1 MDASEMRKPFI
12 ITEYHPEPG
21 EYRPTTDSLIISC
34 DTNRCF
40 PLLSAMPGHT
50 RWLERRLVFRPTG
63 ANIAFIM
70 DNFPSAQWEGGS
82 SRYVDEY
89 IATKIT
95 QQTVLQMK
103 SDDLVDNSGYE
114 FRTVPRKH
122 QLQGFILGRELP
134 EFAILY
140 EQGCGKTKVAIDN
153 FAYLW
158 ERDQI
163 DVMVVVAPMGVH
175 TNWTVEEI
183 PIHLPERIPAK
194 LLTYYSGMNKHDRK
208 RIEGESQP
216 YVLRKRR
223 PCIIVAFGVESF
235 SSEKSR
241 DLILEFLK
249 NHRCMMVVDE
259 SNTIQNPSAKRTEFL
274 IEAGTHARYRR
285 VLNGTPITNG
295 AVNLYAQFK
304 FLNPLILGYDTYTS
318 FKSQYCIMGGFE
330 QHSVVGY
337 KHIQELSDTIAG
349 YSHRVLKKDCLDLP
363 DKIYKRHFFEMTPQ
377 QKIAY
382 ETVRNSALEELQ
394 EVFGKPHGER
404 LANEI
409 ALTRLLRLQQISCGW
424 APFSKGEP
432 PTPLIGGNPRLE
444 ALLTLLGNVDGKA
457 IIWVNAPGSIAD
469 IALIAKHLGKLGD
482 FVEYHGGINP
492 DGRERAKKLF
502 QTDTKVRWLLASK
515 AAAVGLTLTA
525 ASNAFY
531 YTNNFDL
538 RIRLQSEDRN
548 HRIGSEIHDKVLYTD
563 LYTTGIDKRI
573 VTSMRNKKSLADE
586 INKDPKSAFLEWS

>member
-1 MDASEMRKPFI
+1 MEHF
-12 ITEYHPEPG
+12 
-21 EYRPTTDSLIISC
+21 PTAL
-34 DTNRCF
+34 
-40 PLLSAMPGHT
+40 
-50 RWLERRLVFRPTG
+50 WQEG
-63 ANIAFIM
+63 A
-70 DNFPSAQWEGGS
+70 Q
-82 SRYVDEY
+82 RYVDEY
-89 IATKIT
+89 VLTRI
-95 QQTVLQMK
+95 QHQTTLQMK
-103 SDDLVDNSGYE
+103 AEDLVDDSGYE

-122 QLQGFILGRELP
+122 QLQGFVLSRDLA

-158 ERDQI
+158 ERDLV
-163 DVMVVVAPMGVH
+163 DVLVVIAPNGVH
-175 TNWTVEEI
+175 TNWTCEEV

-208 RIEGESQP
+208 IIENESKP
-216 YVLRKRR
+216 YVLRRRR
-223 PCIIVAFGVESF
+223 PCTIVAFGVESF
-235 SSEKSR
+235 SSDKAK
-241 DLILEFLK
+241 DTITEFLM

-259 SNTIQNPSAKRTEFL
+259 SNTIQNPNAKRTEFL
-274 IEAGTHARYRR
+274 IDVGVHAKYRR

-318 FKSQYCIMGGFE
+318 FKAQYCIMGGFE
-330 QHSVVGY
+330 KHSVVGY
-337 KHIQELSDTIAG
+337 KHIQELAETIAG

-382 ETVRNSALEELQ
+382 ETVRKSALEDLQ
-394 EVFGKPHGER
+394 EVFGKPDGLR

-424 APFSKGEP
+424 APFSAGETP
-432 PTPLIGGNPRLE
+432 SPLIGGNPRLE
-444 ALLTLLGNVDGKA
+444 ALLTLLENVDGKA
-457 IIWVNAPGSIAD
+457 IIWVNAPGSKAD
-469 IALIAKHLGKLGD
+469 IALISKHLGKLGD
-482 FVEYHGGINP
+482 FVEYHGGINAT
-492 DGRERAKKLF
+492 DREKAKKYF
-502 QTDTKVRWLLASK
+502 QTDDRVRWFLASK
-515 AAAVGLTLTA
+515 AAARGLTLTA

-538 RIRLQSEDRN
+538 MIRLQSEDRC

-573 VTSMRNKKSLADE
+573 VTSMRDKKSLADE
-586 INKDPKSAFLEWS
+586 INRDPKSAFLEWA